1 MSHQEARATR
11 RKQSD
16 SQSHHEPA
24 ARVRRTPVSP
34 LALRSVQTK
43 LEVNEPGD
51 IFEQQADSVADTV
64 MRSPLPT
71 APPPT
76 PPGAPAIQRMAEDE
90 EPCADCDQN
99 PRQIQRQPMP
109 GEETV
114 QLQEMPEDETIQR
127 DGDGRP
133 SVSPQTAAVIRS
145 PGAGS
150 PLPSNVRGRIE
161 PHLGADL
168 SGVRVHNDTRAAQ
181 AASSLQARA
190 FTYGSNIFLNKTESP
205 GDVQLMAHE
214 STHVAQQSSA
224 VQRQPIDD
232 EEEPEPPA
240 SHGSAAPVAPAIPEP
255 EAPAASP
262 PAPPESAASTAA
274 GPETAAAQA
283 AAEITPE
290 APEAAVEAPEAVEGE
305 AAPAEG
311 GAIVPGAEPGA
322 SPPPAAGGEAAGG
335 VELLMPE
342 PPAALSPAAENRLEG
357 AQTRAGGAARAQAAM
372 PSAESTVAEARGA
385 VTEPE
390 AETQARAEEALVTAL
405 DERPEPSAEIEEL
418 CARIRQVIRDKRPPD
433 EDSLVEAEPDE
444 MAQEAGGQLNENVEG
459 DAGRVQGEYNQ
470 MQEQPEGT
478 PASEPTPMEG
488 TPPAQETASIDAAQ
502 AAPDAVPA
510 DDVSL
515 DADVEANQQRM
526 EDAGMMSETAQV
538 VQDGPIAEAREAQ
551 GELEETAERDPQEVL
566 AEQEAAIASA
576 QSDMA
581 DLQARAVA
589 ALQEARTSTTGE
601 SASQQV
607 QMVGSEE
614 QMRAEVGRRANEIF
628 DTAQSRVDG
637 LLRDLP
643 QTAMQ
648 RWETGIARH
657 SETFKQTL
665 RRVQDWIDKRHEST
679 LLAVWDYVAGLP
691 DWVTEEYDRAEREF
705 GDNVCELMR
714 EISREVNGVIAAC
727 QAIIQQARQD
737 IEALYASLPA
747 EMQAWAQEEQ
757 TRFSERLDGLSSR
770 ANETRDNFNRDLRQR
785 ASQAVQ
791 DVRQQIHELRQAARG
806 LIGRVV
812 DAITEFLED
821 PVRAIINGLL
831 NLVGIAPASF
841 WALVDRIQ
849 QVISDIADD
858 PLNFANNLMEALK
871 LGFQQF
877 FDNIGRHLLNGLLQW
892 LFSAMGNVGVTIP
905 SDFSLKSVIT
915 FFLQIMGITW
925 ARIRRLLA
933 KHIGEQNVAL
943 IEQAWQIIS
952 TLIEQ
957 GPQGIFEMIKDQL
970 NPQAILDMILQTA
983 IDFVIETLIKQV
995 ALRIIGMLN
1004 PAGAIVQ
1011 AIELIYKL
1019 LKWLFENA
1027 ARIFTLI
1034 ETIVNGAADLIAGN
1048 IGGMATAVEGALA
1061 RILPIVIDFLAGL
1074 LGLGDLPDK
1083 IAGAVKRLQDMV
1095 ERILDRVIGFLAD
1108 RARALLRR
1116 LGIGRD
1122 DEKEAEGDIKA
1133 KARQAVNQQIG
1144 EGKSKEE
1151 IDVIIG
1157 NVYQQLKP
1165 QGLHSLVLRRMGGEE
1180 EKYALYASASEEK
1193 KLEEIAL
1200 EQAAGSRTIHVNLR
1214 ARFSIVEP
1222 RQNLGIE
1229 AWQEVYRNPKGV
1241 TDIEEFMRQRQL
1253 LGRVHFFRQ
1262 ITVSTGEITGE
1273 RAAGFVV
1280 EPQPG
1285 EEHLDVHTINTAV
1298 KPAGGNQSHAEYR
1311 LLEWVKFHKAWAR
1324 NVTGLV
1330 IDINYSPCGLCS
1342 PTLLQL
1348 RSLLPASI
1356 PKNRLVVNW
1365 TDPYRRSQNPTT
1377 NDSLSLLATEWTV
1390 NPSTMPTSKKDQ
1402 LKPVEE

>member
-1 MSHQEARATR
+1 
-11 RKQSD
+11 
-16 SQSHHEPA
+16 
-24 ARVRRTPVSP
+24 
-34 LALRSVQTK
+34 
-43 LEVNEPGD
+43 
-51 IFEQQADSVADTV
+51 
-64 MRSPLPT
+64 
-71 APPPT
+71 
-76 PPGAPAIQRMAEDE
+76 
-90 EPCADCDQN
+90 
-99 PRQIQRQPMP
+99 
-109 GEETV
+109 
-114 QLQEMPEDETIQR
+114 
-127 DGDGRP
+127 
-133 SVSPQTAAVIRS
+133 
-145 PGAGS
+145 
-150 PLPSNVRGRIE
+150 
-161 PHLGADL
+161 
-168 SGVRVHNDTRAAQ
+168 
-181 AASSLQARA
+181 
-190 FTYGSNIFLNKTESP
+190 
-205 GDVQLMAHE
+205 
-214 STHVAQQSSA
+214 
-224 VQRQPIDD
+224 
-232 EEEPEPPA
+232 
-240 SHGSAAPVAPAIPEP
+240 
-255 EAPAASP
+255 
-262 PAPPESAASTAA
+262 
-274 GPETAAAQA
+274 
-283 AAEITPE
+283 
-290 APEAAVEAPEAVEGE
+290 
-305 AAPAEG
+305 
-311 GAIVPGAEPGA
+311 
-322 SPPPAAGGEAAGG
+322 
-335 VELLMPE
+335 
-342 PPAALSPAAENRLEG
+342 
-357 AQTRAGGAARAQAAM
+357 RAGGAARAQAAM
-372 PSAESTVAEARGA
+372 PPAESAVAEARGA

-390 AETQARAEEALVTAL
+390 AETQARAEEALVTVL

-433 EDSLVEAEPDE
+433 EDSLTEAEPNE
-444 MAQEAGGQLNENVEG
+444 MAREAGGQLNENVEG
-459 DAGRVQGEYNQ
+459 DVGRVQGEYNQ

-488 TPPAQETASIDAAQ
+488 TPPAQDTASIDAAQ
-502 AAPDAVPA
+502 AVPDPVPA
-510 DDVSL
+510 EAVSL

-589 ALQEARTSTTGE
+589 ALQEARTSTTSE
-601 SASQQV
+601 SSNQQV

-657 SETFKQTL
+657 SETFKQSL
-665 RRVQDWIDKRHEST
+665 RRVQNWVDERHEST

-691 DWVTEEYDRAEREF
+691 DWVTEEYNRAEREF

-714 EISREVNGVIAAC
+714 EISREVNGVVAAC

-757 TRFSERLDGLSSR
+757 ARFSERLDGLSNR

-812 DAITEFLED
+812 DAVTEFLED

-831 NLVGIAPASF
+831 NLVGIPPASF

-849 QVISDIADD
+849 QVISDIAND
-858 PLNFANNLMEALK
+858 PLNFANNLMQALK

-1116 LGIGRD
+1116 LMGGHRTGEPDQPDERTAEQKQQDLQRGLRAAQDVLNDPAMSPDEVQQKLPPIKQRYRLQELRLVKDSETDVIGVYHIQGRVNPPGSGPQVSKRIRMPLATVTFYYRRHHSVAEYERQLRRQEASINNMYILRWWRNRQAYAQRRAATGSGRD
-1122 DEKEAEGDIKA
+1122 PSSRWLQQDFR
-1133 KARQAVNQQIG
+1133 ARIRAQAITQF
-1144 EGKSKEE
+1144 
-1151 IDVIIG
+1151 
-1157 NVYQQLKP
+1157 
-1165 QGLHSLVLRRMGGEE
+1165 LRRGMSQSD
-1180 EKYALYASASEEK
+1180 A
-1193 KLEEIAL
+1193 
-1200 EQAAGSRTIHVNLR
+1200 EQR
-1214 ARFSIVEP
+1214 A
-1222 RQNLGIE
+1222 
-1229 AWQEVYRNPKGV
+1229 
-1241 TDIEEFMRQRQL
+1241 D
-1253 LGRVHFFRQ
+1253 
-1262 ITVSTGEITGE
+1262 
-1273 RAAGFVV
+1273 
-1280 EPQPG
+1280 
-1285 EEHLDVHTINTAV
+1285 
-1298 KPAGGNQSHAEYR
+1298 
-1311 LLEWVKFHKAWAR
+1311 
-1324 NVTGLV
+1324 
-1330 IDINYSPCGLCS
+1330 
-1342 PTLLQL
+1342 
-1348 RSLLPASI
+1348 
-1356 PKNRLVVNW
+1356 
-1365 TDPYRRSQNPTT
+1365 
-1377 NDSLSLLATEWTV
+1377 SLLARRAALHDPDQVAGGEVTGISALGAGNINSSIGAQWSSRVPIIEAEVQKVPKSAWNDVRMNVRLLVTL
-1390 NPSTMPTSKKDQ
+1390 NPRDI
-1402 LKPVEE
+1402 